1 MTCPSDLRAIAR
13 ALGGKP
19 TPSGFVCSC
28 PLPTHGKRRG
38 DKNPSLSIGS
48 SSDGDL
54 LLHCKAGCNSH
65 DIFIALRDRGLL
77 GETPERRVKTPPRP
91 TTYFPTDPVEPD
103 RRALEL
109 WRSAR
114 PIEGTLAE
122 TYLRARGISS
132 PIPPTLRFLPESEYM
147 PGVFFP
153 TMIAAVQAADRRV
166 IAAQLT
172 FLHPSGRSKA
182 PCATPRKTFG
192 PMGAGAIRL
201 GPAGAVVGL
210 AEGTESALSA
220 MSLFGITVWAT
231 LGAQRLGS
239 IRLPSE
245 VDKVILY
252 PDRDETGRRAA
263 QKAAEVYRATRF
275 VECKFP
281 ADGCNDFN
289 DELTA
294 ETMSLVS

>member
-1 MTCPSDLRAIAR
+1 VTDLRALSR
-13 ALGGKP
+13 ALGGKA

-28 PLPTHGKRRG
+28 PLPNHGKGRG
-38 DKNPSLSIGS
+38 DRNPSLSIGE
-48 SSDGDL
+48 GKKGAEL
-54 LLHCKAGCNSH
+54 VIHCKAGCNSH

-77 GETPERRVKTPPRP
+77 DERPPEPSAKTSPRA
-91 TTYFPTDPVEPD
+91 TVYFPADPVEPD

-109 WRSAR
+109 WRSAV

-122 TYLRARGISS
+122 TYLRARGIGL
-132 PIPPTLRFLPESEYM
+132 PIPPTLRFLPEFEYM
-147 PGVFFP
+147 PRVFFP
-153 TMIAAVQAADRRV
+153 AMISAVQAADRRV

-172 FLHPSGRSKA
+172 FLHPSGRGKA
-182 PCATPRKTFG
+182 PCAIQRKTFG
-192 PMGAGAIRL
+192 PLGAGAIRL
-201 GPAGAVVGL
+201 GPAGTVVGL

-220 MSLFGITVWAT
+220 MELFGVTVWAT

-252 PDRDETGRRAA
+252 PDRDETGRGAA

-281 ADGCNDFN
+281 AEGCNDFN

-294 ETMSLVS
+294 ETMSIAS